1 MAQGILAEIGLNM
14 IQFPTSGQLASWAGA
29 CPGNHQSAAKRLSG
43 KTRKGNPW
51 LRRLLIQAAHA
62 AAQSKNIYLAAHYH
76 RLAKRWGVKRAVMA
90 VAQSILVIIHQV
102 LLHRTPFQDLGGNF
116 FDQRDRDLIQK
127 RLVRRLE
134 HLGYHFEVSPVAAVS

>member
-1 MAQGILAEIGLNM
+1 
-14 IQFPTSGQLASWAGA
+14 
-29 CPGNHQSAAKRLSG
+29 
-43 KTRKGNPW
+43 
-51 LRRLLIQAAHA
+51 
-62 AAQSKNIYLAAHYH
+62 
-76 RLAKRWGVKRAVMA
+76 MA